1 MWWRFP
7 GKLLWNTQTK
17 TEKDLMKV
25 RFSGVAYHLPVIQ
38 RKHKPFPSS
47 FLCFFEIIKNLFH
60 YTDSGWQGMIQVVFD
75 IGTPI
80 FGTSIWTYPNLILSK
95 IKSIKNVIQFL
106 ELIKIRIRN
115 TNVMTKK
122 MKNKCNARFIWTP
135 WSKFGVIYALFFFA
149 AMLIWPAISTFSF
162 CTIFWCFQ
170 WVQRLNVRVRIWGL
184 EMLVFREILRTYLMD
199 GPHSNGAWSFNPLNI
214 TFKPSVSWN
223 NFLKWPSKYIWKS
236 WWCCSN
242 ASHANYWL
250 V

>member
-115 TNVMTKK
+115 TNIMTKK

-135 WSKFGVIYALFFFA
+135 WSKFGVIYALFFFCCNA
-149 AMLIWPAISTFSF
+149 NLASDLYFF
-162 CTIFWCFQ
+162 FLYHF
-170 WVQRLNVRVRIWGL
+170 
-184 EMLVFREILRTYLMD
+184 LVF
-199 GPHSNGAWSFNPLNI
+199 
-214 TFKPSVSWN
+214 SVSTEIKRTCAYLGVRN
-223 NFLKWPSKYIWKS
+223 VSFSGNFAYVLNGWPPFE
-236 WWCCSN
+236 WC
-242 ASHANYWL
+242 
-250 V
+250 VEF

>member
-1 MWWRFP
+1 
-7 GKLLWNTQTK
+7 
-17 TEKDLMKV
+17 
-25 RFSGVAYHLPVIQ
+25 
-38 RKHKPFPSS
+38 
-47 FLCFFEIIKNLFH
+47 
-60 YTDSGWQGMIQVVFD
+60 MIQVVFD

-80 FGTSIWTYPNLILSK
+80 FGTSILTYPNLILSK

-115 TNVMTKK
+115 TNIMTKK